1 MELMLA
7 GQAVIKNLNVRAEQ
21 HDEDRVLAVDLKLS
35 LTTDCNALAVFSPTL
50 RSLLYTEADAP
61 EFRTLRVPDLKP
73 LQLTT
78 EAEYHVLN
86 IGALTVD
93 NVTCTKFEIAPE
105 NYGRVV
111 ITFTVSISD
120 FDPDGLP
127 DVARLFLD
135 QTVSIDIEPMQASL
149 PFAKTGTD

>member
-1 MELMLA
+1 
-7 GQAVIKNLNVRAEQ
+7 
-21 HDEDRVLAVDLKLS
+21 
-35 LTTDCNALAVFSPTL
+35 VFSPTL